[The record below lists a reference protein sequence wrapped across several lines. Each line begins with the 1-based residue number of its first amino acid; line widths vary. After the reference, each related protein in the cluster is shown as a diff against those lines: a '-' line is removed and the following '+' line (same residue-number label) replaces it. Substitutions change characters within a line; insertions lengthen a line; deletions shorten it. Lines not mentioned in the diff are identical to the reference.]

1 MELQSK
7 VNMFE
12 PYRMGSIELS
22 NRIIMAPMTRSRAI
36 GNVANNNIAEYYT
49 QRASAGLIV
58 SEGIAPS
65 PNGLGYARIPGLFN
79 EAQVA
84 SWKKVTDAVH
94 NAGGKIFTQIMHT
107 GRVSHSAN
115 MPAGSKLLAPSAVA
129 ATGDIW
135 TDAEAMQPM
144 PVPSAMTA
152 EEIASTIQEY
162 VQAAQNAV
170 DAGFDGI
177 ELHGANGYLLEQFLN
192 PGVNQRTDNYGGS
205 VENRAR
211 FVIEVAKA
219 VTEKIGKDKVGVR
232 ISPYNQ
238 YNSMPAYDD
247 VFATYDYLSKEL
259 NKIGIVYL
267 HMIDYA
273 ARATEEGQALIQAI
287 RNNFT
292 NTLILN
298 GGYNKERAEEVLA
311 NGLADAVSFGT
322 PFVSNPNLP
331 HKLQHAVELT
341 AADPALFFSAGTE
354 GFTDY
359 PLN

>member
-1 MELQSK
+1 
-7 VNMFE
+7 MFE
-12 PYRMGSIELS
+12 PYQMGSIKLS

-36 GNVANNNIAEYYT
+36 GNVANDMIAEYYT
-49 QRASAGLIV
+49 QRASAGLII

-94 NAGGKIFTQIMHT
+94 NAGSKIFAQIMHT

-115 MPAGSKLLAPSAVA
+115 MPAGAKVLAPSAVA

-135 TDAEAMQPM
+135 TDIQAMQPM
-144 PVPSAMTA
+144 PVPEAMTA
-152 EEIASTIQEY
+152 AEVESTIQEY
-162 VQAAQNAV
+162 VLAAENAIA
-170 DAGFDGI
+170 AGFDGI
-177 ELHGANGYLLEQFLN
+177 ELHSANGYLLEQFLN

-205 VENRAR
+205 IENRAR
-211 FVIEVAKA
+211 FVIEVAAA
-219 VTEKIGKDKVGVR
+219 VANKIGKEKVGLR
-232 ISPYNQ
+232 ISPYNP
-238 YNSMPAYDD
+238 YNSMPAYHE

-259 NKIGIVYL
+259 NKIGILYL

-273 ARATEEGQALIQAI
+273 ARATEEGQALIQTI

-298 GGYNKERAEEVLA
+298 GGYNRERAEEVLT
-311 NGLADAVSFGT
+311 NGLADAISFGS

-331 HKLQHAVELT
+331 HKLQHAVDLK
-341 AADPALFFSAGTE
+341 AADPALFFSAGAE

>member
-1 MELQSK
+1 
-7 VNMFE
+7 MFE
-12 PYRMGSIELS
+12 PYQMGSIELS

-36 GNVANNNIAEYYT
+36 GNVANDMIAEYYT
-49 QRASAGLIV
+49 QRASAGLII

-94 NAGGKIFTQIMHT
+94 YAGGKIFAQLMHT

-115 MPAGSKLLAPSAVA
+115 MPAGAKVVAPSAIA

-135 TDAEAMQPM
+135 TDTEAMQPM

-152 EEIASTIQEY
+152 DEVASTILEY
-162 VQAAQNAV
+162 VQSAQNAI

-205 VENRAR
+205 IENRAR

-219 VTEKIGKDKVGVR
+219 VADKIGKEKVGLR
-232 ISPYNQ
+232 ISPYNP
-238 YNSMPAYDD
+238 YNSMPAYDA

-259 NKIGIVYL
+259 NNIGIAYL

-273 ARATEEGQALIQAI
+273 ARATEEGQALIQTI

-298 GGYNKERAEEVLA
+298 GGYNRERAEEVLT
-311 NGLADAVSFGT
+311 NGLADAVSFGS

-331 HKLQHAVELT
+331 HKLQHAVELN
-341 AADPALFFSAGTE
+341 AADPALFFSAGAE

>member
-7 VNMFE
+7 ANMFE

-36 GNVANNNIAEYYT
+36 GNVANDMIAEYYT
-49 QRASAGLIV
+49 QRASAGLII

-94 NAGGKIFTQIMHT
+94 NAGGKIFAQIMHT
-107 GRVSHSAN
+107 GRVSHIAN
-115 MPAGSKLLAPSAVA
+115 MPAGAKVVAPSAVA

-135 TDAEAMQPM
+135 TDTEAMQPM

-152 EEIASTIQEY
+152 EEVASTIQEY
-162 VQAAQNAV
+162 VQSAQNAI

-205 VENRAR
+205 IENRAR
-211 FVIEVAKA
+211 FVLEVAKA
-219 VTEKIGKDKVGVR
+219 VADKIGKEKVGLR
-232 ISPYNQ
+232 ISPYNP
-238 YNSMPAYDD
+238 YNSMPAYNE

-259 NKIGIVYL
+259 NKIGITYL

-273 ARATEEGQALIQAI
+273 ARATEEGLALIQTI

-331 HKLQHAVELT
+331 HKLQHAVELN
-341 AADPALFFSAGTE
+341 AADPALFFSAGKE
-354 GFTDY
+354 GFIDY